1 MSLFGDAFGWIFDSA
16 HWAGGQVDI
25 SGHLLEHLGVSGLCV
40 LIAVL
45 IALPIG
51 VLIGH
56 TGRGRGAAILISNVA
71 RALPTLGLLSILIL
85 LYGIGLLPIV
95 VVLVILAIPPMLAG
109 AYAGI
114 ESVDRQ
120 TIDAARAL
128 GMTEWQIVTRV
139 EIPLALPLL
148 IGGLRATALQV
159 IATLAIASAFAFGG
173 LGIYLINGLAQH
185 DFVQL
190 LAGAILITALALVVD
205 GVLAGLQRLVV
216 PRGVALGRSDRNG
229 PPQRTRASRPRAL
242 QEGMQ
247 S

>member
-1 MSLFGDAFGWIFDSA
+1 MSLFGDALAWIFDPA

-25 SGHLLEHLGVSGLCV
+25 SAHLIQHLGVSGLCV
-40 LIAVL
+40 LIAVV

-56 TGRGRGAAILISNVA
+56 TGHGRGVAILISNVA

-109 AYAGI
+109 VYAGI

-128 GMTEWQIVTRV
+128 GMTEWQIVARI

-205 GVLAGLQRLVV
+205 GVLAAAQRIVV

-229 PPQRTRASRPRAL
+229 PPQRARTSRPRAL

>member
-1 MSLFGDAFGWIFDSA
+1 MNLFGDAFAWIFA
-16 HWAGGQVDI
+16 HLTSGPNV
-25 SGHLLEHLGVSGLCV
+25 SGHVLEHLAVSGLCV
-40 LIAVL
+40 LIAVA

-51 VLIGH
+51 VAIGH
-56 TGRGRGAAILISNVA
+56 TGKGRGVGILISNVA

-85 LYGIGLLPIV
+85 LTGVGLLPIAI
-95 VVLVILAIPPMLAG
+95 VLVILAIPPMLAG
-109 AYAGI
+109 AYAGV

-128 GMTEWQIVTRV
+128 GMTEWQIITRV

-159 IATLAIASAFAFGG
+159 IATLGIASAFAFGG
-173 LGIYLINGLAQH
+173 LGIYLINGVNTA
-185 DFVQL
+185 DYTQL

-205 GVLAGLQRLVV
+205 GVLAIAQRFVV
-216 PRGVALGRSDRNG
+216 PRGVALGRTDQNG
-229 PPQRTRASRPRAL
+229 PPNRSRARRPRAL

>member
-1 MSLFGDAFGWIFDSA
+1 MNLFGDAFAWIFDPS
-16 HWAGGQVDI
+16 HWTAGPDV
-25 SGHLLEHLGVSGLCV
+25 SGHLLEHLAVSGVCV
-40 LIAVL
+40 LIAVA

-51 VLIGH
+51 IAIGH
-56 TGRGRGAAILISNVA
+56 TGKGRGAAILISNIA

-85 LYGIGLLPIV
+85 LTGIGLLPIAI
-95 VVLVILAIPPMLAG
+95 VLVILAIPPMLAG
-109 AYAGI
+109 AYAGV

-128 GMTEWQIVTRV
+128 GMTEWQIITRV

-159 IATLAIASAFAFGG
+159 IATLGIASAFAFGG
-173 LGIYLINGLAQH
+173 LGIYLINGLATA
-185 DFVQL
+185 DYTQL

-205 GVLAGLQRLVV
+205 GVLAVVQRFVI
-216 PRGVALGRSDRNG
+216 PRGVAVGRSAPNG
-229 PPQRTRASRPRAL
+229 PPQRTRAVRPRAL